1 MNSKKSSLQTH
12 IKKLSFA
19 GVMTAIAV
27 VLVLPSF
34 KIFPAASF
42 LEYNPS
48 DIPIILATL
57 TLGPLWGMLI
67 SFAVSAIQALTIS
80 AESGMYG
87 FLMHVSATCIFAL
100 VSGIIFCPTPK
111 KRTEIFTEG
120 SKFAVRLWS
129 ALLVG
134 GIASVLIMIPMNLI
148 FVPLFMG
155 GTYKDVVPMI
165 TSAIIPFN
173 VLKMILNCTGTGI
186 LFTATKFVLNKFRF

>member
-1 MNSKKSSLQTH
+1 MNSKKNNLRTH
-12 IKKLSFA
+12 INKISFS
-19 GVMTAIAV
+19 GIITAIAV

-57 TLGPLWGMLI
+57 TLGPIWGIII
-67 SFAVSAIQALTIS
+67 SIAVSAIQALTIS

-100 VSGIIFCPTPK
+100 VSGIIFCPT
-111 KRTEIFTEG
+111 RQRREEIFTTG
-120 SKFAVRLWS
+120 SKFAIRLWIS
-129 ALLVG
+129 LIAG

-173 VLKMILNCTGTGI
+173 VLKMIINCAGTGI
-186 LFTATKFVLNKFRF
+186 LFTATKPVLNKIKF